1 MLVAVCRGAGALLKS
16 SSHQT
21 ARNKVDFFGNVST
34 LYLYCDVVDP
44 IIVGNTKSSLL
55 SVIPC
60 RGNFGEMIHH
70 TVAYPRY
77 LPLMN
82 STIDSIRVELLSEF
96 DEQIDFNWGSTII
109 ILHF

>member
-1 MLVAVCRGAGALLKS
+1 MGYTDTIVQQDDA
-16 SSHQT
+16 T

-96 DEQIDFNWGSTII
+96 DEPIDFNWGSTII
-109 ILHF
+109 VLHFKKLE